1 MSLPSFAIALQPLC
15 PPAWERWPSTFILDM
30 GSPPGGGLPFT
41 GVTWGS
47 LVEHHV
53 RLPKLMS
60 SVP

>member
-1 MSLPSFAIALQPLC
+1 MSLPSFAIALQPPAHQPGRGG
-15 PPAWERWPSTFILDM
+15 PPRSFWTWVP
-30 GSPPGGGLPFT
+30 PPGGGLPFT